1 MNKNNIICDSSLDFG
16 LSRSAAVG
24 VERGIDETETETAQR
39 RGIEAQTRGKGSANR
54 GGKME
59 EGLGNGNENENG
71 MACLGNVHLD
81 PFTVSMIL
89 RLRHSP
95 AQCTIFFKGP
105 RLADRH
111 HWLLSRSAPTP
122 STAKIGQI
130 SFDIQNV
137 FTITL
142 KAADRQ

>member
-1 MNKNNIICDSSLDFG
+1 MKQKQKQPSDG
-16 LSRSAAVG
+16 GSR
-24 VERGIDETETETAQR
+24 RKR
-39 RGIEAQTRGKGSANR
+39 RGKGSANR
-54 GGKME
+54 RGKME

-111 HWLLSRSAPTP
+111 WLLSRSAPTAP

-130 SFDIQNV
+130 SFNIQNV